1 MLINV
6 GLLLYCSA
14 LFSHLTNIVAFLIW
28 QCDCRVVVCVLILI
42 LLSRLVGQLLFLCD
56 VRNDLCLLRQNLM
69 WYVLRGLFWYLY
81 ERDVLHG
88 KYVLWVAFV
97 PRILTHEKL

>member
-1 MLINV
+1 M
-6 GLLLYCSA
+6 LYCSA

-28 QCDCRVVVCVLILI
+28 LDDCRVLVYNLVLIL
-42 LLSRLVGQLLFLCD
+42 LLYFVERLLFLCD
-56 VRNDLCLLRQNLM
+56 VRDDLWLLRLVLMLYLLCGLFCLL
-69 WYVLRGLFWYLY
+69 YVW
-81 ERDVLHG
+81 DVLHE